1 MNNIQLTPDISRYL
15 PTWYKNILDYQAIC
29 TTEAQQFETLAQ
41 FIDAVHQ
48 NFYFQTMDL
57 SAIQQ
62 WEEVFQ
68 IIPNPSI
75 ETLAFRQARLLNR
88 MSNRPP
94 SLWLSCTKS

>member
-62 WEEVFQ
+62 WDEVFQ
-68 IIPNPSI
+68 IIPNPTI